1 MSTSRRAAWAVV
13 LLTALN
19 FINYIDRSVLWG
31 VQELVKK
38 EFPESDAR
46 FGLLTSVFILFYM
59 LAAPFVGPLADRF
72 QRRIIMMVGGLLW
85 SGATLLTAFTTSFN
99 MLLVRHTLVGV
110 GEATFIV
117 ISPAFLSDIFPE
129 HKRNRIFGIF
139 YLAIPVG
146 TALGYVIGGYLSKF
160 SFLGLP
166 HLSGWRLPFLVC
178 ALPGVVL
185 SLLLLTLREPRR
197 GSQDHLVGTAERA
210 TVWGLF
216 RNRAFWTASLGMAG
230 LTFAVGGMQVWM
242 PSFLVRVRH
251 IKLSEANFVFGLLTV
266 VAGIVAT
273 LGGRWLGDVAL
284 RRHKGGYYLVSGAGL
299 ALSLPAILVAVYIT
313 GRFMFPA
320 IFLGEFFILLNTAP
334 LNAALVNS
342 VDARIRATAVAV
354 NVFTFHLL
362 GDAFSPTIMGYISD
376 KTNLQTAFL
385 AASAAAGLGAWALFY
400 GMRYA
405 PDLSASARAQAA
417 DNQR

>member
-1 MSTSRRAAWAVV
+1 MARGAAWTVV

-46 FGLLTSVFILFYM
+46 FGLLTSVFIVFYM

-72 QRRIIMMVGGLLW
+72 QRRYIMMIGGLLW

-117 ISPAFLSDIFPE
+117 ISPAFLSDMYPE
-129 HKRNRIFGIF
+129 EKRNRIFGIF

-146 TALGYVIGGYLSKF
+146 TAMGYLIGGYLSKF
-160 SFLGLP
+160 SFLGMP

-178 ALPGVVL
+178 AVPGVIL
-185 SLLLLTLREPRR
+185 SLLLLTIPEPER
-197 GSQDHLVGTAERA
+197 GSEDHLRSTSERA
-210 TVWGLF
+210 TVLGLLH
-216 RNRAFWTASLGMAG
+216 NRAFWTASLGMAG

-242 PSFLVRVRH
+242 PSFLVRVRSME
-251 IKLSEANFVFGLLTV
+251 LGRANFVFGLLTV

-273 LGGRWLGDVAL
+273 VVGRWLGDVAL
-284 RRHKGGYYLVSGAGL
+284 RRHKGGYYLVSGVGL
-299 ALSLPAILVAVYIT
+299 ALSLPAILAAVYVK
-313 GRFMFPA
+313 GALMFPA

-334 LNAALVNS
+334 LNAAVVNS
-342 VDARIRATAVAV
+342 VNARIRATAVAV
-354 NVFTFHLL
+354 NVFTFHFL
-362 GDAFSPTIMGYISD
+362 GDLFSPTIMGYVSD
-376 KTNLQTAFL
+376 KTNLQTAFV
-385 AASAAAGLGAWALFY
+385 AASAAAGFGALALFY

-405 PDLSASARAQAA
+405 PEITAPAGVEGDAH
-417 DNQR
+417 